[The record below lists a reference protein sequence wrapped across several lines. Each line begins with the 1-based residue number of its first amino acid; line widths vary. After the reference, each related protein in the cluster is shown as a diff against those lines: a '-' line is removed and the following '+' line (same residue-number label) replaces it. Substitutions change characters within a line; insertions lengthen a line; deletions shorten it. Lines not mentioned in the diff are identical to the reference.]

1 LKHILFGSG
10 EKMKLLFIT
19 PPMGNWAPW
28 GERHIAV
35 NSLHAQ
41 LAAFVREKQA
51 ADVEVLDC
59 RALGLNDDQ
68 LLDEVRTRR
77 PDVVFFGSMI
87 PAAGGAAQL
96 NRFHAAMQSIKKNI
110 PGTVTVG
117 GGLMYT
123 AVPQQIMA
131 ENPQLDF
138 GIVGVF
144 GDNEYTLCELL
155 EEMKKSSPDF
165 GTVRGLT
172 YRKNGE
178 IVLNSAR
185 PVIQN
190 LDELPMPAY
199 DLFPMERYYGYSVI
213 PNYNETVTS
222 RGCEGACH
230 FCYEWWLVDPRSPR
244 DFSSHRTRGGK
255 KVADEMELLNKQYGI
270 EALTFMDDDFNSDRQ
285 KMVELV
291 DELEKRK
298 LDMSWFCLS
307 RAQNLIRDADLI
319 PRLRKVGLYQVL
331 IGIDGGTDEEIAE
344 AHKGPMKVGVKELK
358 ELIQF
363 LRKNDI
369 STIATYLNGFWED
382 DEAKIRQRAKA
393 VDEIDPDIVMIQ
405 LLNPIPGSPIYKKAV
420 KDNVIEINNL
430 SLYDLEHCVMPTKHL
445 TRQQLGELTGW
456 AFQSFYSKPG
466 RIDRILNG
474 YSSPYIKMKFL
485 SFKKNAAKYEKGA
498 SEDAVAI

>member
-1 LKHILFGSG
+1 MKVLFV
-10 EKMKLLFIT
+10 T

-28 GERHIAV
+28 GDRHLAV
-35 NSLHAQ
+35 NSLHSQ
-41 LAAFVREKQA
+41 VAAFVREKNF

-59 RALGLNDDQ
+59 RALDLDDDQ
-68 LLDEVRTRR
+68 MIDEVKYKR
-77 PDVVFFGSMI
+77 PDVAFFGSMI

-96 NRFHAAMQSIKKNI
+96 NRFHAAMKRIKEAA
-110 PGTVTVG
+110 PDTVTVG

-123 AVPQQIMA
+123 AVPQQIMV

-138 GIVGVF
+138 AIVGVF
-144 GDNEYTLCELL
+144 GDNEYTLGELL
-155 EEMKKSSPDF
+155 AELATSAPNL
-165 GTVRGLT
+165 GGIRGLA
-172 YRKNGE
+172 YRKGAE
-178 IVLNSAR
+178 VVLNPPRALIS
-185 PVIQN
+185 N
-190 LDELPMPAY
+190 LDALPMPAY
-199 DLFPMERYYGYSVI
+199 DLFPMDRYYGYSVI
-213 PNYNETVTS
+213 PNYNEAVTS

-230 FCYEWWLVDPRSPR
+230 FCYEWWLVDQRNPR
-244 DFSSHRTRGGK
+244 DFSSHRTRSGK
-255 KVADEMELLNKQYGI
+255 KVADEMELLNKKYGVK
-270 EALTFMDDDFNSDRQ
+270 ALTFMDDDFNSDRQ

-298 LDMSWFCLS
+298 LDVSWFCLS
-307 RAQNLIRDADLI
+307 RAQNLIRDADLV

-344 AHKGPMKVGVKELK
+344 ARKGPMKVGVKELR
-358 ELIQF
+358 ELVQF

-369 STIATYLNGFWED
+369 STVATYLNGFWED

-393 VDEIDPDIVMIQ
+393 VDEIDPDIIMLQ

-420 KDNVIEINNL
+420 KDNIIETSNL

-445 TRQQLGELTGW
+445 SRQQLGELTGW

-485 SFKKNAAKYEKGA
+485 SFKANAAKYEKGA

>member
-1 LKHILFGSG
+1 
-10 EKMKLLFIT
+10 MKVLFIT

-28 GERHIAV
+28 GDRHLAV
-35 NSLHAQ
+35 NSLHSQ
-41 LAAFVREKQA
+41 VAAFVREKNA
-51 ADVEVLDC
+51 ADIEVLDC
-59 RALGLNDDQ
+59 RALGLDDEQ
-68 LLDEVRTRR
+68 MVEEIKRKR
-77 PDVVFFGSMI
+77 PNVVFFGSMI

-96 NRFHAAMQSIKKNI
+96 NRFHAAMKRIKEAA
-110 PGTVTVG
+110 PDTVTVG

-123 AVPQQIMA
+123 AVPQQIMT
-131 ENPQLDF
+131 ENPPLDYA
-138 GIVGVF
+138 IVGVF
-144 GDNEYTLCELL
+144 GDNEYTLCELVAEL
-155 EEMKKSSPDF
+155 EKPSPDL
-165 GTVRGLT
+165 GAIRGLA
-172 YRKNGE
+172 YRKGKDV
-178 IVLNSAR
+178 VLNPAR
-185 PVIQN
+185 PLISN

-199 DLFPMERYYGYSVI
+199 DLFPMDRYYGYSVI
-213 PNYNETVTS
+213 PNYNEAVTS

-230 FCYEWWLVDPRSPR
+230 FCYEWWLVDQRNPR

-255 KVADEMELLNKQYGI
+255 KVADEMELLNKKYGVK
-270 EALTFMDDDFNSDRQ
+270 ALTFMDDDFNSDRQ
-285 KMVELV
+285 KMVDLV

-307 RAQNLIRDADLI
+307 RAQNLIRDADLV

-331 IGIDGGTDEEIAE
+331 IGVDGGTDEEIAE
-344 AHKGPMKVGVKELK
+344 ARKGLMKVGVKELRD
-358 ELIQF
+358 LVQF

-369 STIATYLNGFWED
+369 STVATYLNGFWED

-393 VDEIDPDIVMIQ
+393 VDEIDPDIVMLQ

-420 KDNVIEINNL
+420 KNNIIETSDL
-430 SLYDLEHCVMPTKHL
+430 SLYDLEHCVMPTKYL

-474 YSSPYIKMKFL
+474 YSSPYVKMKFL
-485 SFKKNAAKYEKGA
+485 SMKANAAKYEKGA

>member
-1 LKHILFGSG
+1 
-10 EKMKLLFIT
+10 MKLLFVT

-28 GERHIAV
+28 GDRHLAV

-41 LAAFVREKQA
+41 VAAFVREKQA

-59 RALGLNDDQ
+59 RALGLDDEQ
-68 LLDEVRTRR
+68 MVEEIKRKR
-77 PDVVFFGSMI
+77 PDAVFFGAMI
-87 PAAGGAAQL
+87 AAAGGAAQL
-96 NRFHAAMQSIKKNI
+96 NRFHAAMKRIKEAAPETI
-110 PGTVTVG
+110 TIG

-138 GIVGVF
+138 AIVGVF

-155 EEMKKSSPDF
+155 AELKKPAPNFADI
-165 GTVRGLT
+165 RGLA
-172 YRKNGE
+172 YRNGNE
-178 IVLNSAR
+178 VVLNPAR
-185 PVIQN
+185 PLISN

-199 DLFPMERYYGYSVI
+199 DLFPMDRYYGYSVI
-213 PNYNETVTS
+213 PNYNEAVTS

-230 FCYEWWLVDPRSPR
+230 FCYEWWLVDQRNPR
-244 DFSSHRTRGGK
+244 DFTSHRTRSGK
-255 KVADEMELLNKQYGI
+255 RVADEMELLNKEYGVK
-270 EALTFMDDDFNSDRQ
+270 ALTFMDDDFSSDRR

-291 DELEKRK
+291 EELEKRK
-298 LDMSWFCLS
+298 LDMSWFCLG
-307 RAQNLIRDADLI
+307 RAQNLIRDADLVA
-319 PRLRKVGLYQVL
+319 RLRKVGLYQVL

-344 AHKGPMKVGVKELK
+344 ARKGPMKVGVKELRD
-358 ELIQF
+358 LIQF

-420 KDNVIEINNL
+420 KDNIIEISNL
-430 SLYDLEHCVMPTKHL
+430 SLYDLEHCVMPTKYL

-485 SFKKNAAKYEKGA
+485 SFKANAAKYEKGA

>member
-1 LKHILFGSG
+1 
-10 EKMKLLFIT
+10 MKLLFIT

-28 GERHIAV
+28 GDRHIAV
-35 NSLHAQ
+35 NSLHSQVAG
-41 LAAFVREKQA
+41 FIREKNA

-59 RALGLNDDQ
+59 RAFGLNDDQ
-68 LLDEVRTRR
+68 MLEEVQRKR

-96 NRFHAAMQSIKKNI
+96 NRFHAAMKRIKESV
-110 PGTVTVG
+110 PETVTVG

-123 AVPQQIMA
+123 AIPQKIIA

-138 GIVGVF
+138 AIVGVF
-144 GDNEYTLCELL
+144 GDNEYTLWELL
-155 EEMKKSSPDF
+155 QELQRPLPSF
-165 GTVRGLT
+165 GAIKGLA
-172 YRKNGE
+172 YRNGNE
-178 IVLNSAR
+178 IILNAPR
-185 PVIQN
+185 ELIGN

-199 DLFPMERYYGYSVI
+199 DLFPMDRYYGYSVI
-213 PNYNETVTS
+213 PNYNEAVTS

-230 FCYEWWLVDPRSPR
+230 FCYEWWLVDPRNPR
-244 DFSSHRTRGGK
+244 EFSSHRTRGGK
-255 KVADEMELLNKQYGI
+255 KVADEMELLNKHYGVK
-270 EALTFMDDDFNSDRQ
+270 ALTFMDDDFNSDRQ
-285 KMVELV
+285 KMVDLV
-291 DELEKRK
+291 EELEERK

-307 RAQNLIRDADLI
+307 RAQNLIRDADLV

-344 AHKGPMKVGVKELK
+344 ARKGPMKVGVKELR

-369 STIATYLNGFWED
+369 STIGTYINGFWED
-382 DEAKIRQRAKA
+382 DEAKIKQRAKA

-405 LLNPIPGSPIYKKAV
+405 VLNPIPGSPIYKKAV
-420 KDNVIEINNL
+420 KDNIIEVDNL

-466 RIDRILNG
+466 RVERILNG
-474 YSSPYIKMKFL
+474 YSSPYVRMKFL
-485 SFKKNAAKYEKGA
+485 SFKSNAAKYEKGA
-498 SEDAVAI
+498 AEDAVAI

>member
-1 LKHILFGSG
+1 
-10 EKMKLLFIT
+10 MKLLFVT

-28 GERHIAV
+28 GDRHLAV

-41 LAAFVREKQA
+41 LAAFIREKQA
-51 ADVEVLDC
+51 AEVEVLDC
-59 RALGLNDDQ
+59 RALGYDDDGM
-68 LLDEVRTRR
+68 LDEVKGRR

-96 NRFHAAMQSIKKNI
+96 NRFHAAMQRIKE
-110 PGTVTVG
+110 TVPKTLTIG

-123 AVPQQIMA
+123 AVPQQIMKD
-131 ENPQLDF
+131 NPQLDF
-138 GIVGVF
+138 ALVGVF
-144 GDNEYTLCELL
+144 GDNEYTLSELL
-155 EEMKKSSPDF
+155 AELNKSSPNFDPI
-165 GTVRGLT
+165 RGLSF
-172 YRKNGE
+172 RKGAE
-178 IVLNSAR
+178 IVLTPAR
-185 PVIQN
+185 GLIEN

-199 DLFPMERYYGYSVI
+199 DLFPMDRYCGYSVI
-213 PNYNETVTS
+213 PNYNESVTS

-230 FCYEWWLVDPRSPR
+230 FCYEWWLVDPRNPR
-244 DFSSHRTRGGK
+244 DFTSHRTRGGK
-255 KVADEMELLNKQYGI
+255 KVADEMELLSKQYGVK
-270 EALTFMDDDFNSDRQ
+270 ALTFMDDDFSSDRR
-285 KMVELV
+285 KMVDLV
-291 DELEKRK
+291 EELEKRQ

-344 AHKGPMKVGVKELK
+344 ARKGPMKVGVKELK
-358 ELIQF
+358 ELIEF

-405 LLNPIPGSPIYKKAV
+405 LLNPIPGSPIYKKAA
-420 KDNVIEINNL
+420 KDGIIEIDNL

-445 TRQQLGELTGW
+445 TRPQLGELTGW
-456 AFQSFYSKPG
+456 AFQSFYGKPG

-474 YSSPYIKMKFL
+474 YSSPYVRMKFL
-485 SFKKNAAKYEKGA
+485 SFKNNAAKYEKGA
-498 SEDAVAI
+498 AEDAVAI

>member
-1 LKHILFGSG
+1 
-10 EKMKLLFIT
+10 MKLLFVT

-28 GERHIAV
+28 GDRHLAV
-35 NSLHAQ
+35 NSLHSQ
-41 LAAFVREKQA
+41 VAAFIREKEA
-51 ADVEVLDC
+51 ADAAVLDC
-59 RALGLNDDQ
+59 RALGLDDDQ
-68 LLDEVRTRR
+68 MMDEVGRR
-77 PDVVFFGSMI
+77 QPDVVFFGSVI

-96 NRFHAAMQSIKKNI
+96 NRFHAAMKRIKESYPKTI
-110 PGTVTVG
+110 TVG

-123 AVPQQIMA
+123 AVPQQIMKD
-131 ENPQLDF
+131 NPQLDF
-138 GIVGVF
+138 AIVGVF
-144 GDNEYTLCELL
+144 GDNEYTLWELVAEL
-155 EEMKKSSPDF
+155 DRPAPNFDGIK
-165 GTVRGLT
+165 GLT
-172 YRKNGE
+172 YRKGDE
-178 IVLNSAR
+178 IILTPAR
-185 PVIQN
+185 PLIQN

-199 DLFPMERYYGYSVI
+199 DLFPMDRYYGYSVI
-213 PNYNETVTS
+213 PNYNEAVTT

-230 FCYEWWLVDPRSPR
+230 FCYEWWLVDPRNPR
-244 DFSSHRTRGGK
+244 DFSSHRTRSGK
-255 KVADEMELLNKQYGI
+255 AVADEMELLNKQYGVKS
-270 EALTFMDDDFNSDRQ
+270 LTFMDDDFNSDRQ

-331 IGIDGGTDEEIAE
+331 VGIDGGTDEEIAE
-344 AHKGPMKVGVKELK
+344 ARKGPMKVGVKELK

-369 STIATYLNGFWED
+369 STISTYLNGFWDD

-420 KDNVIEINNL
+420 KDGVIEIDNL

-445 TRQQLGELTGW
+445 TRHQLGELTGW
-456 AFQSFYSKPG
+456 AFQSFYGKPG

-474 YSSPYIKMKFL
+474 YSSPYVKMKFL
-485 SFKKNAAKYEKGA
+485 SFKNNAAKYEKGA
-498 SEDAVAI
+498 AEDAVAI

>member
-1 LKHILFGSG
+1 
-10 EKMKLLFIT
+10 MKLLFIT

-28 GERHIAV
+28 GDRHLAV
-35 NSLHAQ
+35 NSLHSQ
-41 LAAFVREKQA
+41 VAAFVRQQGA
-51 ADVEVLDC
+51 AEIEVLDC
-59 RALGLNDDQ
+59 RALGLDDEQ
-68 LLDEVRTRR
+68 MLEEVQRR
-77 PDVVFFGSMI
+77 KPDAVFFGSMI

-96 NRFHAAMQSIKKNI
+96 NRFHDAMKRIKDVA
-110 PGTVTVG
+110 PDTVTIG

-123 AVPQQIMA
+123 AIPQQIVA
-131 ENPQLDF
+131 QNPQLDF
-138 GIVGVF
+138 AIVGVF
-144 GDNEYTLCELL
+144 GDNEQTLVELL
-155 EEMKKSSPDF
+155 TALENSSHDF
-165 GTVRGLT
+165 GAIRGLA

-178 IVLNSAR
+178 VVLTPAR
-185 PVIQN
+185 PLIAN

-199 DLFPMERYYGYSVI
+199 DLFPMDRYYGYSVI

-230 FCYEWWLVDPRSPR
+230 FCYEWWLVDQRNPR
-244 DFSSHRTRGGK
+244 DFTSHRTKSGK
-255 KVADEMELLNKQYGI
+255 KVADEMELLNKRYGVK
-270 EALTFMDDDFNSDRQ
+270 ALTFMDDDFNSDRR

-291 DELEKRK
+291 EELEKRK

-307 RAQNLIRDADLI
+307 RAQNLIRDADLV

-331 IGIDGGTDEEIAE
+331 VGIDGGTDEEIAE
-344 AHKGPMKVGVKELK
+344 ARKGPMKVGVKELK

-369 STIATYLNGFWED
+369 STIATYLNGFFED

-405 LLNPIPGSPIYKKAV
+405 LLNPIPGSPIYKRAV
-420 KDNVIEINNL
+420 KENVIEISNL

-474 YSSPYIKMKFL
+474 YSSPYVKMKFL
-485 SFKKNAAKYEKGA
+485 SFKGNAAKYEKGA
-498 SEDAVAI
+498 AEDAVAI